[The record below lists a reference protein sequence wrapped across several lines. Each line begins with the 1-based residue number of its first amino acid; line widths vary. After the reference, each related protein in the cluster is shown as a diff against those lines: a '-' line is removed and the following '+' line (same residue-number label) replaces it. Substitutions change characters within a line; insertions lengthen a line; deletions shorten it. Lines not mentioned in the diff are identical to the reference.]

1 MEVWERVL
9 AKLVDP
15 IRYDAETGLKIYR
28 EDQLNLGKGGNTP
41 LCPFDCDCC
50 F

>member
-1 MEVWERVL
+1 MEVWDRAL
-9 AKLVDP
+9 TKRVDP